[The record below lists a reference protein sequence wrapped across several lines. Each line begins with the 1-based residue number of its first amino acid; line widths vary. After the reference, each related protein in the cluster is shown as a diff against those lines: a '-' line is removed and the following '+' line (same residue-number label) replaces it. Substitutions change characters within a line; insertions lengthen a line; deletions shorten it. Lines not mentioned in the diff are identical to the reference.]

1 MLELAKPNR
10 TLIQTI
16 TTIATNSYIKGFL
29 EGNIYRGETK
39 RFCVPGLNCY
49 SCPGALGA
57 CPIGSLQA
65 VIGSIEYQLSYY
77 VLGIIIFFGILLG
90 RFVCGWLC
98 PFGFIQELINKI
110 PSKKIKI
117 SGKNPLRYLKYGILI
132 IFVILLPMIAVNE
145 FGFGSPFFCKY
156 ICPAGTLEAGI
167 PLVALNPTLRSAIGF
182 LFSWKV
188 LLLIVTIVASIF
200 IYRPFCRFICPLGA
214 IYSLFNPVSLYRLNI
229 EDDKCIK
236 CGKCNSTCKLNVDVM
251 NVPNSG
257 ECIRCGDCIK
267 ICPTGALKSKFGLKK
282 NN

>member
-1 MLELAKPNR
+1 MAKPNR

-156 ICPAGTLEAGI
+156 ICPAGTLEAGV

-188 LLLIVTIVASIF
+188 FLLIVTIVASIF

-267 ICPTGALKSKFGLKK
+267 ICPTGALKSKFGLKNK
-282 NN
+282 

>member
-132 IFVILLPMIAVNE
+132 IFVILLPMMAVNE

-188 LLLIVTIVASIF
+188 FLLIVTIVASIF

-267 ICPTGALKSKFGLKK
+267 ICPTGALKSKFGLKNK
-282 NN
+282 

>member
-267 ICPTGALKSKFGLKK
+267 ICPTGALKSKFGLKNK
-282 NN
+282 

>member
-16 TTIATNSYIKGFL
+16 STIATNSYIKGFL
-29 EGNIYRGETK
+29 EGNIYRGTTK

-77 VLGIIIFFGILLG
+77 VLGIIIFFGILFG
-90 RFVCGWLC
+90 RIVCGWLC

-117 SGKNPLRYLKYGILI
+117 RGKNPLKYLKYGILF

-145 FGFGSPFFCKY
+145 FGFGSPLFCKY
-156 ICPAGTLEAGI
+156 ICPAGTLEAGV
-167 PLVALNPTLRSAIGF
+167 PLVARNPTLRSAIGF

-214 IYSLFNPVSLYRLNI
+214 IYSFFNPVSLYRLNI

-267 ICPTGALKSKFGLKK
+267 ICPTGALKSKFGLKDK
-282 NN
+282 

>member
-1 MLELAKPNR
+1 MAKPNR

-132 IFVILLPMIAVNE
+132 IFVILLPMMAVNE

-156 ICPAGTLEAGI
+156 ICPAGTLEAGV

-188 LLLIVTIVASIF
+188 FLLIVTIVASIF

-267 ICPTGALKSKFGLKK
+267 ICPTGALKSKFGLKNK
-282 NN
+282 

>member
-132 IFVILLPMIAVNE
+132 IFVILLPMMAVNE

-156 ICPAGTLEAGI
+156 ICPAGTLEAGV

-188 LLLIVTIVASIF
+188 FLLIVTIVASIF

-267 ICPTGALKSKFGLKK
+267 ICPTGALKSKFGLKNK
-282 NN
+282 

>member
-117 SGKNPLRYLKYGILI
+117 SGKNPLKYLKYGILI

-267 ICPTGALKSKFGLKK
+267 ICPTGALKSKFGLKNK
-282 NN
+282 

>member
-1 MLELAKPNR
+1 MAKPNR

-132 IFVILLPMIAVNE
+132 IFVILLPMMAVNE

-156 ICPAGTLEAGI
+156 ICPAGTL
-167 PLVALNPTLRSAIGF
+167 
-182 LFSWKV
+182 
-188 LLLIVTIVASIF
+188 
-200 IYRPFCRFICPLGA
+200 
-214 IYSLFNPVSLYRLNI
+214 
-229 EDDKCIK
+229 
-236 CGKCNSTCKLNVDVM
+236 
-251 NVPNSG
+251 
-257 ECIRCGDCIK
+257 
-267 ICPTGALKSKFGLKK
+267 
-282 NN
+282 